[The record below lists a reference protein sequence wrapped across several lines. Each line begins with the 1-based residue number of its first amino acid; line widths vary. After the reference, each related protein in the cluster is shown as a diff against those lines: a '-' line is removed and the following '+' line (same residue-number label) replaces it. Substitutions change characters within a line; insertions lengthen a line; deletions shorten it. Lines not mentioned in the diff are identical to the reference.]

1 MSLQRNSRLV
11 VLEGWVNPSQI
22 MGSHRIRFFSAVH
35 ILLLTWN
42 THVQTA
48 RLESRNLRSREK
60 GVPESKIQVALD
72 ATQIMQEGSGG
83 IRQRDGAGHNTLVAG
98 ADGRRCRTVDTRE
111 DLEQA
116 NLVEPQK

>member
-1 MSLQRNSRLV
+1 MSLQRNSRPV
-11 VLEGWVNPSQI
+11 VLEGWVNPSQS

-35 ILLLTWN
+35 ILLLTCN

-72 ATQIMQEGSGG
+72 ATQIMKKEAKEFDNVMELDTTHLSPEQ
-83 IRQRDGAGHNTLVAG
+83 TVAD
-98 ADGRRCRTVDTRE
+98 AERWI
-111 DLEQA
+111 LE
-116 NLVEPQK
+116 KI